1 MFEWLYFKN
10 EDNILVEAAPEHSK
24 QMTSLLIMRTGG
36 AAASTLA
43 FLPENGG
50 GFPPHPLPAW
60 SSTLERFPVHPT
72 WDSGVRAAAADNTMA
87 PTSPKMATSLRQGT
101 ARSAAVIHAGIK

>member
-10 EDNILVEAAPEHSK
+10 EDNILVVAAPEHSK

-72 WDSGVRAAAADNTMA
+72 WDSAVRLGGMALVPDEDDGSPPIWAA
-87 PTSPKMATSLRQGT
+87 RI
-101 ARSAAVIHAGIK
+101 RSSG